1 MNNLEDKYLQGNI
14 SAKEVEL
21 LHKMVEGESDDVVA
35 DRMCERW
42 LHAEVDTS
50 EVEDKELDL
59 IWTEVYH
66 KTQTKDKSEIP
77 GKVWKWIQI
86 AAVILLPIM
95 ILCSI
100 YFYQKH
106 NLISSDDIVM
116 ATGNGERARITL
128 PDGSCI
134 LLNQNSTLRYNPH
147 AFNKSQRLIDFD
159 GEGYFDISKDN
170 QHPFFIHGDRLD
182 VQVRGT
188 KFNLF
193 SRKEER
199 NAFLALEEGSVALTT
214 TKGEGQV
221 SLIPDQKATLD
232 KETGCFMI
240 ENIEGQ
246 FQDITA
252 WRRQEMVF
260 HNTSLREVIKT
271 IEKTYGVNIEVKGD
285 INLNDLYTG
294 TMSASNINVNLEIL
308 ERLYHIKATMYGKEI
323 ILGK

>member
-1 MNNLEDKYLQGNI
+1 MSNLEDKYLQGNI

-21 LHKMVEGESDDVVA
+21 LHKMVEDESDDTVA
-35 DRMCERW
+35 ERMYERW

-50 EVEDKELDL
+50 QVKDKELDS

-66 KTQTKDKSEIP
+66 KTQTKNRSEMP

-86 AAVILLPIM
+86 AAVILLPVM
-95 ILCSI
+95 MLCSV
-100 YFYQKH
+100 YFYRKYH
-106 NLISSDDIVM
+106 LIVSEDIVM
-116 ATGNGERARITL
+116 ATGSGERAHITL

-147 AFNKSQRLIDFD
+147 TFNKSQRFVDFD
-159 GEGYFDISKDN
+159 GEGYFRIFKDR
-170 QHPFFIHGDRLD
+170 QHPFLIHGDRLD

-188 KFNLF
+188 KFNFF

-199 NAFLALEEGSVALTT
+199 NASLALEEGSVALTT
-214 TKGEGQV
+214 TKGERQV
-221 SLIPDQKATLD
+221 CLIPGQKATLD
-232 KETGCFMI
+232 KETGSFII
-240 ENIEGQ
+240 ENIKGQ

-260 HNTSLREVIKT
+260 HNTSLKEVVRT
-271 IEKTYGVNIEVKGD
+271 IEKNYGVNIEIEGD

-294 TMSASNINVNLEIL
+294 TMSSSDINVNLEIL
-308 ERLYHIKATMYGKEI
+308 ERLYHIKATMYGKKI
-323 ILGK
+323 VLGK